1 MTKLEKARR
10 ARIKAGKAKASDIH
24 TSKWWSKRYL
34 EAKRYARSKGIE
46 LSYKSR
52 KEFTDAYLS
61 AQRARATQIEEYE
74 SRGYKSYNVDRH
86 SVQFF
91 DYQYEKLKK
100 YAEEKGLTSEFKA
113 QFSGDSRSARV
124 RNFMSVYRS
133 MVNDGSERPLDDMR
147 YFLKYK
153 TSYRTA
159 LFMYRQAKSARE
171 EWEAKKERSEI
182 AKALYKQRQEEIED
196 VEERIEAGE
205 VIDQDYLDEISD
217 IKTAASEDFDEPE
230 PERILLRD
238 MQNMTTK
245 EFATKYKDML
255 RAAYDAKREEGASSK
270 EAKEYVSAQWF
281 GSP

>member
-1 MTKLEKARR
+1 MTKLERARR
-10 ARIKAGKAKASDIH
+10 ARIKKGKAKPSDIH
-24 TSKWWSKRYL
+24 TSKWWSRKYL
-34 EAKRYARSKGIE
+34 EARRYSRAKGVE

-100 YAEEKGLTSEFKA
+100 YAEDKGLSSEFMA
-113 QFSGDSRSARV
+113 QFSGSNRSARV
-124 RNFMSVYRS
+124 REFMSVYRS
-133 MVNDGSERPLDDMR
+133 MVNDGSKRPLDDMR

-153 TSYRTA
+153 TSYKTA
-159 LFMYRQAKSARE
+159 LAMYRKAKSARD
-171 EWEAKKERSEI
+171 EWQAKKEKSEI
-182 AKALYKQRQEEIED
+182 AKALYKQRKEEIED
-196 VEERIEAGE
+196 VKERVEAGE

-217 IKTAASEDFDEPE
+217 IEVAASEDFDEPE
-230 PERILLRD
+230 PERILLKD
-238 MQNMTTK
+238 MQNMTTA
-245 EFATKYKDML
+245 EFAEKYKDML
-255 RAAYDAKREEGASSK
+255 RESYHSIRAEGASSK
-270 EAKEYVSAQWF
+270 EAKKYVSAQWF